1 MAKKVFTD
9 PKVSYCFHVRAWC
22 HLSQVYNKRDLLLEI
37 LSYVSIS
44 SAGILQMANAD
55 LELMLYQI
63 LKQKTYL
70 IVMDDMWK
78 TGAGDH
84 LGRSL
89 ALKAKPDSKPHHL
102 RQFSESESWNLL
114 QSRIFHEQDCPDEL
128 LEVGMPNSRSCR
140 RLPQAIVAIAG
151 VLERAYRT
159 EDWWEQIA

>member
-89 ALKAKPDSKPHHL
+89 GN
-102 RQFSESESWNLL
+102 EEM
-114 QSRIFHEQDCPDEL
+114 
-128 LEVGMPNSRSCR
+128 EVGF
-140 RLPQAIVAIAG
+140 
-151 VLERAYRT
+151 
-159 EDWWEQIA
+159 